1 MGLAMLRGAKRAG
14 VRHVVMSSIYHTM
27 IDIHQHRYK
36 RDIEEKIVE
45 SGLNFTILK
54 FHDYMM
60 PEVYV
65 KPVLQGNDYL
75 IFYPVKPGRRQSF
88 IDLHD
93 MTDVARKVIVEGSAH
108 YNASYE
114 LFGPDK
120 RSEERRVVNECDST
134 CRHRWWT

>member
-1 MGLAMLRGAKRAG
+1 MRISDWSSDVCSSDLHIGPGGAGNEVEMGLAMLRGAKRAG

-27 IDIHQHRYK
+27 IDILQHRYK

-65 KPVLQGNDYL
+65 KPVLQGD
-75 IFYPVKPGRRQSF
+75 
-88 IDLHD
+88 
-93 MTDVARKVIVEGSAH
+93 RK
-108 YNASYE
+108 
-114 LFGPDK
+114 
-120 RSEERRVVNECDST
+120 ST
-134 CRHRWWT
+134 RLNSSH

>member
-1 MGLAMLRGAKRAG
+1 
-14 VRHVVMSSIYHTM
+14 
-27 IDIHQHRYK
+27 
-36 RDIEEKIVE
+36 
-45 SGLNFTILK
+45 
-54 FHDYMM
+54 MM

-93 MTDVARKVIVEGSAH
+93 MTDVACKVIVEGSAH

-114 LFGPDK
+114 LCGPDK
-120 RSEERRVVNECDST
+120 LTNDDNVRIQSRATGRIGREWCRERVGKWSWILVVGGLLKKKNKEQQKE
-134 CRHRWWT
+134 

>member
-1 MGLAMLRGAKRAG
+1 
-14 VRHVVMSSIYHTM
+14 M
-27 IDIHQHRYK
+27 IDILQHRYK
-36 RDIEEKIVE
+36 RDLEEKIVE

-93 MTDVARKVIVEGSAH
+93 MTDVACKVIGEDSAH
-108 YNASYE
+108 YIAYLE
-114 LFGPDK
+114 LWGPARLPHDDIV
-120 RSEERRVVNECDST
+120 RILS
-134 CRHRWWT
+134 